1 MAPPPPAQ
9 ERRSSMA
16 NIFAIKVIQPIG
28 EFYLASMEAATLVGR
43 VQNKPRRSGDE
54 NNTDVQR
61 IFAPARINQIASF
74 THDPDA
80 TFPTPIILAV
90 DSSVV
95 QQLNFAKPLSQVV
108 QAVGGDDG
116 EESAVNQPVAL
127 SDADTAAMDQSI
139 AMFSIPDTGMIG
151 DVLDG
156 QHRIL
161 GLEKSSKLSSFQLPI
176 VLMFDLDPDDKAY
189 IFSII
194 NSKQTPV
201 SSSQIYDLFGL
212 FQTRSPRKT
221 CHMVAQALNR
231 DEQSPFFNRIKMLG
245 RREDHHT
252 HRVML
257 SQGTFAARLLELLS
271 SDPDGDAILMK
282 DKNQPAEDSTRP
294 LRKYW
299 LNDEDE
305 VITKILLNYFRA
317 IQAHFPIEWEDD
329 SGTHLIRKSVG
340 YTGFIKVLK
349 QLLPEMQKRK
359 SLSYEAFHAKLGELK
374 PNLGTHEFTS
384 TYFASNDSG
393 AKKIASTLL
402 GK

>member
-1 MAPPPPAQ
+1 MAT
-9 ERRSSMA
+9 
-16 NIFAIKVIQPIG
+16 IFAIKVIQPIG
-28 EFYLASMEAATLVGR
+28 EFYLASMEAEHLVGR
-43 VQNKPRRSGDE
+43 VRNRPRRSGEE
-54 NNTDVQR
+54 NNVDIQR
-61 IFAPARINQIASF
+61 IFAPARINQIANF
-74 THDPDA
+74 TQDPDA

-95 QQLNFAKPLSQVV
+95 QQLDFATPLSQVV
-108 QAVGGDDG
+108 QAVGGNDG
-116 EESAVNQPVAL
+116 ENAPANQPIAL
-127 SDADTAAMDQSI
+127 SEADKTSMDQSI
-139 AMFSIPDTGMIG
+139 AMFSVPDTGMIG

-161 GLEKSSKLSSFQLPI
+161 GLEKSSKQSSFQLPI

-189 IFSII
+189 VFSII

-221 CHMVAQALNR
+221 CHMVAHALNR

-245 RREDHHT
+245 RREDHHI

-271 SDPDGDAILMK
+271 SDADGDAVLMK
-282 DKNQPAEDSTRP
+282 EKKQPEQDSNRP

-317 IQAHFPIEWEDD
+317 IQAHFPTEWEDD
-329 SGTHLIRKSVG
+329 SGTYLIRKSVG
-340 YTGFIKVLK
+340 YTGFIKLLK
-349 QLLPEMQKRK
+349 RLLPEMQGQK
-359 SLSYEAFHAKLGELK
+359 SLTYEAFHKKLGELK
-374 PNLGTHEFTS
+374 PNMGTRQFTS
-384 TYFASNDSG
+384 QYFASSDSG
-393 AKKIASTLL
+393 AKEIASALL
-402 GK
+402 GE